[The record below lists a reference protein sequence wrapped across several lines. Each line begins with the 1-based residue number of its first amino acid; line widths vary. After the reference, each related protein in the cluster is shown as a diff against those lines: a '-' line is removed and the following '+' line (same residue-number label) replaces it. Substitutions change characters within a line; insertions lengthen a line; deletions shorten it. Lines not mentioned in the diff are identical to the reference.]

1 MRKNILAFGV
11 AVAVLIIAVSGW
23 VVFDKFF
30 RGNTANPFATLIS
43 SEKKTPAAETTTP
56 ATTANPTTATTETAG
71 EKALSEGDFEAAAA
85 AFAKAAKSDSTDVA
99 SLVKLAE
106 AQIGLNDYKQA
117 RSNLTAAE
125 KLDATYSGIFIQRG
139 RILLREEKFVEATRE
154 FAKATS
160 GGNFWKGLMAA
171 FFDKADEAKSLLAPL
186 SDNGSHAIMEAY
198 QEYAQYPDSPKLH
211 IDTLLARAFNQLGE
225 FELAIAKIKPVIAS
239 NPDYRD
245 AWLLLG
251 YAQFAKENYTA
262 AKQSWETAY
271 SLDTTKPET
280 QYFLG
285 LVNFELKDFANAEK
299 LLLLA
304 KENQFTPNGL
314 DEKLAEAYFKQDKFR
329 EAATVLNDYLEKNP
343 QAKIEEFIRAIYLYL
358 EKLGEGKEAWNLAA
372 LAMQRYPENALA
384 YNFAGWVS
392 LRNKFL
398 PEAKT
403 QLEKAITLDKNL
415 PWPHYNLGLYYEETG
430 NLNAALDTY
439 KATYNL
445 DKAGS
450 VGALAAA
457 SYNRLLDAQKK

>member
-11 AVAVLIIAVSGW
+11 AVAVLIIAVSAW

-30 RGNTANPFATLIS
+30 RGNTNPFATFIA
-43 SEKKTPAAETTTP
+43 SEEKTPATAETTDT
-56 ATTANPTTATTETAG
+56 AANPTTASTKENAG
-71 EKALSEGDFEAAAA
+71 EKALSEGNYQVAAA
-85 AFAKAAKSDSTDVA
+85 AFAKAVKNDSTDVA

-106 AQIGLNDYKQA
+106 AQIGLKDYTQA

-125 KLDATYSGIFIQRG
+125 ELDATYPGIFIQRG
-139 RILLREEKFVEATRE
+139 RILIREEKFVEATRE
-154 FAKATS
+154 FAKAKS
-160 GGNFWKGLMAA
+160 GGDFWKGLMAA
-171 FFDKADEAKSLLAPL
+171 FFDKAEEAKTLLAPL

-211 IDTLLARAFNQLGE
+211 IDTLLARAFNQIGE
-225 FELAIAKIKPVIAS
+225 YELAIAKIKPVIAS

-271 SLDTTKPET
+271 SIDATKPET

-285 LVNFELKDFANAEK
+285 LVNFELEDFSNAEK
-299 LLLLA
+299 FLTLA
-304 KENQFTPNGL
+304 RENQFTPSGL
-314 DEKLAEAYFKQDKFR
+314 EEKLAEAYFKQEKFR

-358 EKLGEGKEAWNLAA
+358 DKLGEGKAAWNLASLA
-372 LAMQRYPENALA
+372 LQRYPNNAMA

-392 LRNKFL
+392 LKNNFM

-403 QLEKAITLDKNL
+403 QLEKAISLDKKL
-415 PWPHYNLGLYYEETG
+415 PWPHYNLGLYFEETG
-430 NLNAALDTY
+430 NLNAALDKY
-439 KATYNL
+439 KEAYNL
-445 DKAGS
+445 DRSGS

-457 SYNRLLDAQKK
+457 SYNRLLDEQKNK

>member
-1 MRKNILAFGV
+1 
-11 AVAVLIIAVSGW
+11 
-23 VVFDKFF
+23 
-30 RGNTANPFATLIS
+30 
-43 SEKKTPAAETTTP
+43 
-56 ATTANPTTATTETAG
+56 
-71 EKALSEGDFEAAAA
+71 
-85 AFAKAAKSDSTDVA
+85 
-99 SLVKLAE
+99 
-106 AQIGLNDYKQA
+106 
-117 RSNLTAAE
+117 
-125 KLDATYSGIFIQRG
+125 
-139 RILLREEKFVEATRE
+139 
-154 FAKATS
+154 
-160 GGNFWKGLMAA
+160 
-171 FFDKADEAKSLLAPL
+171 
-186 SDNGSHAIMEAY
+186 
-198 QEYAQYPDSPKLH
+198 
-211 IDTLLARAFNQLGE
+211 
-225 FELAIAKIKPVIAS
+225 
-239 NPDYRD
+239 
-245 AWLLLG
+245 
-251 YAQFAKENYTA
+251 
-262 AKQSWETAY
+262 
-271 SLDTTKPET
+271 
-280 QYFLG
+280 
-285 LVNFELKDFANAEK
+285 
-299 LLLLA
+299 
-304 KENQFTPNGL
+304 
-314 DEKLAEAYFKQDKFR
+314 FR